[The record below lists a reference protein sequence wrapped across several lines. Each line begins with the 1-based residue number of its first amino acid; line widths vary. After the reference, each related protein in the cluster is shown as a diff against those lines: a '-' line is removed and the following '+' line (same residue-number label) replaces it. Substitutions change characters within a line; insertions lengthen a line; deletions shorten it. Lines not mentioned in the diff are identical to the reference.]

1 MAGDGM
7 DRSNLLPDGLP
18 TGAEVVSEGR
28 AMGQRMAVGP
38 ALYMKELGVDSEAE
52 YKRRMRAKGQ
62 VMFHAQYSATSWEET
77 AKGLRYIYNEVSNRG
92 GRVDRWGL
100 SLDRVM
106 GLPPEMR
113 ARAPR
118 ETGVQ
123 LHTHE
128 EWMQVGQVL
137 PIPIHFGDHIVGTP
151 ASMTNLELA
160 LKTGGTTIGNMAHYF
175 AYEYPGWTDQVA
187 RTVDTVKALG
197 AIAALK
203 DKGVVIE
210 SNLND
215 GLGSIFHDVTSSIGW
230 AMLEKYLVE
239 ELIGAEL
246 VHVFGNV
253 VTDPHLR
260 LAMLFAIDEIHGGE
274 TAGPHVNANSIVTA
288 DADRNAAIV
297 GSYLLFDIVAQLRR
311 PTGHAIYPLPLTE
324 HERVPSPEEVVQV
337 QILAHQMEQ
346 EARRAADLVDFRP
359 IERLKKRLLE
369 GGRVFRDR
377 TLRELARMGI
387 DTTDPIEMLFAL
399 RRIGAWRLEEMVG
412 VGRQHD
418 DFLEG
423 DGLSVPS
430 DMFSYAIATGEKL
443 QQDMRERG
451 FSQQLRGRKLLLA
464 STDVHEFGKFVVG
477 MVLKEAGAQ
486 VVDVGVSVD
495 ADTIAK
501 TAVKTG
507 VDAICVS
514 THNGMALNYAEGL
527 LKEMRH
533 LEVALPVFMGGKLNQ
548 DVEGRLPRD
557 VTTDLEEMGITP
569 SNDVFC
575 MLEKLMNVR

>member
-1 MAGDGM
+1 MAVDGM
-7 DRSNLLPDGLP
+7 DRANLLPDGLP
-18 TGAEVVSEGR
+18 AGAGVVREGK
-28 AMGQRMAVGP
+28 AIGQRMKVGP
-38 ALYMKELGVDSEAE
+38 ALYMKEHGVASEAE

-77 AKGLRYIYNEVSNRG
+77 ARGLRYIYDEVTSRG

-128 EWMQVGQVL
+128 EWGQVGQVL

-151 ASMTNLELA
+151 ASMDNLRLA
-160 LKTGGTTIGNMAHYF
+160 LETGGTTIGNMAHYF
-175 AYEYPGWTDQVA
+175 AYEYPGWTDQVT

-230 AMLEKYLVE
+230 AMLEKYIIE
-239 ELIGAEL
+239 DLIGAEL

-253 VTDPHLR
+253 VTDVHLR
-260 LAMLFAIDEIHGGE
+260 LAILFAIDEIHGGE
-274 TAGPHVNANSIVTA
+274 TAGPHVNANSIVTD

-297 GSYLLFDIVAQLRR
+297 GSYLFFDIVGQLRR

-324 HERVPSPEEVVQV
+324 YARVPSPEEVVQV

-369 GGRVFRDR
+369 GGQVFRDR
-377 TLRELARMGI
+377 TLRELDHIGI

-399 RRIGAWRLEEMVG
+399 RRIGAWRLEELVG
-412 VGRQHD
+412 IGRRD
-418 DFLEG
+418 DDLLEG
-423 DGLSVPS
+423 DGLTVPS

-443 QQDMRERG
+443 QQGLRERG
-451 FSQQLRGRKLLLA
+451 LSQRLRGKKVILA
-464 STDVHEFGKFVVG
+464 STDVHEFGKFVVE

-486 VVDVGVSVD
+486 VVDMGVSVD
-495 ADTIAK
+495 ADAIVK
-501 TAVKTG
+501 TAVRAG
-507 VDAICVS
+507 VHAICIS
-514 THNGMALNYAEGL
+514 THNGMALEYAGGL
-527 LKEMRH
+527 LEEMKRSEF
-533 LEVALPVFMGGKLNQ
+533 EVPVFMGGKLNQ
-548 DVEGRLPRD
+548 DIEGKLPRD

-569 SNDVFC
+569 SKDVLF
-575 MLEKLMNVR
+575 MVEKLGGVR